1 MKIKL
6 FLILFLII
14 CNLSKA
20 NQNYINNKYIL
31 KDTTVIH
38 QIIFSRSGNP
48 GWDVQVELEKNLYT
62 IIIEENGMVLL
73 NVMGKNSSPFDHIIV
88 SYNGKISK
96 RKFKKLSSKLK
107 EINFTKLNNE
117 YLTNWEDVGGDT
129 YEITYNQN
137 NQKKILDEN
146 FEIDGLRE
154 FKEML
159 IKLKKEI
166 KWVPN
171 K

>member
-1 MKIKL
+1 
-6 FLILFLII
+6 
-14 CNLSKA
+14 
-20 NQNYINNKYIL
+20 
-31 KDTTVIH
+31 
-38 QIIFSRSGNP
+38 
-48 GWDVQVELEKNLYT
+48 
-62 IIIEENGMVLL
+62 MVLL
-73 NVMGKNSSPFDHIIV
+73 NVMGKNSSPIDHIIL

-107 EINFTKLNNE
+107 EFNFTKLNNE

-171 K
+171 T